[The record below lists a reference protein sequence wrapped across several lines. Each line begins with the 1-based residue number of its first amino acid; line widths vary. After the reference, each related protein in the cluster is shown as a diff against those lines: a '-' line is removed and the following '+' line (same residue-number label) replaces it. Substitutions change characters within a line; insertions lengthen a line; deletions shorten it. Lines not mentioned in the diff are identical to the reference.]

1 MGHMK
6 IDRFSG
12 SRPEAIVFVELAP
25 AAPEPAPAAAELAF
39 AAPEPAPAE
48 PEPAPGAPELA
59 PAAPELAPAAPEP
72 APAAPELAFAMPE
85 PGKHA
90 GNDLRCNWFESFMHH
105 CAVNLR
111 GFCCKRDVSR

>member
-1 MGHMK
+1 MK
-6 IDRFSG
+6 LDSFSG

-25 AAPEPAPAAAELAF
+25 AAPELDPAAAELAF

-72 APAAPELAFAMPE
+72 APAAPELAFATPE

-90 GNDLRCNWFESFMHH
+90 GNGLRRNWFESFMHH
-105 CAVNLR
+105 SAMNLR